1 MLRYLG
7 QYGTP
12 ISLTVITQAPERHDN
27 IKRELLERK
36 RNDISEDRCPW
47 PAALVHIS
55 AALAAYLRQC
65 TPVRRG

>member
-36 RNDISEDRCPW
+36 
-47 PAALVHIS
+47 A
-55 AALAAYLRQC
+55 
-65 TPVRRG
+65 